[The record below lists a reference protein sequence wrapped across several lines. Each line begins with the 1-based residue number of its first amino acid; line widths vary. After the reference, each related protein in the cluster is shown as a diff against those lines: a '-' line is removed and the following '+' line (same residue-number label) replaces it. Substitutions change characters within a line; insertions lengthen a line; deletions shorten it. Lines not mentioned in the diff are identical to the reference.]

1 MDNYINDKLDRFDSS
16 DDIKTVNRYV
26 MNVMDT
32 DGTLEDI
39 IVGVDNIRKYLNNVR
54 KFQPKRGYRR
64 NKRDSC

>member
-1 MDNYINDKLDRFDSS
+1 MDNYIDDKLDDFDSS

-39 IVGVDNIRKYLNNVR
+39 IVGADNIRKYLNNVR